1 VELHRARGPL
11 YAQIRDA
18 IREQIDGRSLAPG
31 APLPTEDELQA
42 VYGVSRSVVRQALGQ
57 LADMGLVVRQRG
69 RGTVVAPHHEH
80 HRRANQAGGLRQ
92 QLASAGQDLRT
103 EVVSVAIEDPPTE
116 AADSLG
122 TSHTWRLERIRSVDG
137 EPVVFMSTWLSADLF
152 PTLSAEELN
161 GGSLHDWMRSHG
173 HQPQGGARQVQA
185 VPADAGL
192 AQRLQCARGEA
203 ILLLRGVTEDA
214 FGVGLEWF
222 SAWHRPHTI
231 FDIDASVNPSPR
243 SSTPEVAQARALLEQ
258 ARELLDAADRRGR

>member
-1 VELHRARGPL
+1 MGLQREQGPL

-18 IREQIDGRSLAPG
+18 IREQIDGRSLPPG

-103 EVVSVAIEDPPTE
+103 AVVSLSIEEPPADAAIG
-116 AADSLG
+116 LG
-122 TSHTWRLERIRSVDG
+122 TDHTWLLQRIRSVDD
-137 EPVVFMSTWLSADLF
+137 EPVIYMSTWISADLF

-161 GGSLHDWMRSHG
+161 GGSLLDWMRKQG
-173 HQPQGGARQVQA
+173 HQPQGGPRQVQA
-185 VPADAGL
+185 VPADSIIAE
-192 AQRLQCARGEA
+192 RLRCRRGEA
-203 ILLLRGVTEDA
+203 ILLMQGVTQDA
-214 FGVGLEWF
+214 YGRGLEWF
-222 SAWHRPHTI
+222 SVWHRPHTV
-231 FDIDASVNPSPR
+231 FDIDASVNPSPGV
-243 SSTPEVAQARALLEQ
+243 STGDLKRARLLIEQ
-258 ARELLDAADRRGR
+258 ARQLLDAAGEDPR